1 MDDQITFPEGVDA
14 ENVKQEISKSLNT
27 LYSYLTKLV
36 SYRYYLLIYRLI
48 KRGHV
53 SMDLL
58 AEDTG
63 YSRQRLY
70 EIVDT
75 FEKKE
80 GEQA

>member
-1 MDDQITFPEGVDA
+1 MDEQIAFPEGVNA
-14 ENVKQEISKSLNT
+14 ENVKQEVSKTLNN

-36 SYRYYLLIYRLI
+36 SYRYYLLIYRLL
-48 KRGHV
+48 KRGHT
-53 SMDLL
+53 SMDNLVK
-58 AEDTG
+58 DTG

-80 GEQA
+80 GEEV